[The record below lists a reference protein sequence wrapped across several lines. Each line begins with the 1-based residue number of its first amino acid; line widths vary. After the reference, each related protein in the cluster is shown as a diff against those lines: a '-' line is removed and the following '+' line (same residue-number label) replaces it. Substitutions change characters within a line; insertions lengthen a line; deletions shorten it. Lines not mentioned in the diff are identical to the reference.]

1 MTTFNAQAASTAQ
14 RFKMYADG
22 SFVTQNDIPKIGP
35 GSSNLIFGKSPGGG
49 NRMIGS
55 LDDVRFYDR
64 ELSGA
69 EASTLYGSGN
79 GDFVTV
85 RTGTMASIK
94 KAGTITLTG
103 YAPGTTNMFGA
114 TPITKSVT
122 VSKAPLTANR

>member
-1 MTTFNAQAASTAQ
+1 
-14 RFKMYADG
+14 MYADG
-22 SFVTQNDIPKIGP
+22 SFVTQNNIPKIGP

-103 YAPGTTNMFGA
+103 YAPGTTNMYGA
-114 TPITKSVT
+114 TPISKTVT
-122 VSKAPLTANR
+122 VSKHPLL

>member
-1 MTTFNAQAASTAQ
+1 M
-14 RFKMYADG
+14 
-22 SFVTQNDIPKIGP
+22 
-35 GSSNLIFGKSPGGG
+35 LFGRAPAGG
-49 NRMIGS
+49 NRMTGM

-69 EASTLYGSGN
+69 EVATLYGSGN

-114 TPITKSVT
+114 PAIAKTVT
-122 VSKAPLTANR
+122 VSKALLTVTGDDFSINVGNALPTLTYQTSYWKTTILKAD